1 MTTEASTLL
10 PTTPRYFIESLRETN
25 PASIWAPFFIN
36 PAIALLDSYRL
47 KPFPCTVACESIV
60 SALLNQEDC
69 EITIEFDWLVE
80 TFPECHRIFQT
91 LQRGAVVEYAAIA
104 TAFLIVTNLA
114 LRNITEVTM
123 RGGKADYFLDG
134 RKYLLEISGTENTEH
149 LASRHNE
156 KIRQLQANP
165 FGKDGYVFVCCF
177 SNQRAKFSFHHFEYV
192 KVG

>member
-1 MTTEASTLL
+1 MSKENPISLL
-10 PTTPRYFIESLRETN
+10 STPRYFIESLRETN

-60 SALLNQEDC
+60 SALLNQENC
-69 EITIEFDWLVE
+69 EITIEFDWLAE

-104 TAFLIVTNLA
+104 AAFLIVTNLA

-123 RGGKADYFLDG
+123 RGGKADYFLDE
-134 RKYLLEISGTENTEH
+134 RKYLLEISGTENAEH
-149 LASRHNE
+149 LVSRHNE

-177 SNQRAKFSFHHFEYV
+177 SNQRAKFSFHHFE
-192 KVG
+192 